1 MKKAETKKRFIREQH
16 KTTEG
21 EFLYELRT
29 SYELSPK
36 VSESILHTAKQHLL
50 RDKLH
55 KEGQIEI
62 TVISI
67 EERSGKMIERMEKL
81 RVIVTLD
88 SGIEDSQI
96 LREYGRVPLRRIRI
110 QRMTD
115 EAIEQNGIMSQED
128 LSRIL
133 RCDVRT
139 IQRDIKVIRTR
150 GIEVITRGILHN
162 IGRGQTH
169 KVKIVGMYLE
179 GSTYSEIKLRTS
191 HSVGA
196 IKRYLESFVKVL
208 AAMYY
213 GIQEIKIISTVTG
226 LSENLVRQYRELIE
240 QSRNIKQRAEMMQ
253 QMVESW
259 IKSEELKKRML
270 QSGYRAVVTEGGVKL

>member
-1 MKKAETKKRFIREQH
+1 MKESEIQKRFLRDQI

-36 VSESILHTAKQHLL
+36 VSESILQTAKQHLL
-50 RDKLH
+50 RDKLL

-67 EERSGKMIERMEKL
+67 EERSGKMIENMDKR
-81 RVIVTLD
+81 RIIVTID
-88 SGIEDSQI
+88 SGTEDRQI
-96 LREYGRVPLRRIRI
+96 LRENGRVALRRIRI

-115 EAIEQNGIMSQED
+115 EAIEQNGIMGQED
-128 LSRIL
+128 IARVL

-139 IQRDIKVIRTR
+139 IQRDTQAIRKR
-150 GIEVITRGILHN
+150 GIEVITRGVLHN

-196 IKRYLESFVKVL
+196 IKRYLESFAKVL
-208 AAMYY
+208 AAVHY
-213 GIQEIKIISTVTG
+213 GIHETKIISTVTG

-240 QSRNIKQRAEMMQ
+240 QSRYIKQRAEMMQ

-270 QSGYRAVVTEGGVKL
+270 QGGCRAVVTEGGVIL

>member
-1 MKKAETKKRFIREQH
+1 MKKSEIQKRFLRDQN

-36 VSESILHTAKQHLL
+36 VSESILHTAKHHLL
-50 RDKLH
+50 RDKLL

-62 TVISI
+62 TVIGI
-67 EERSGKMIERMEKL
+67 EERSGKMIEKMEKH

-88 SGIEDSQI
+88 NGIEDSQI
-96 LREYGRVPLRRIRI
+96 LREHGRVPLRRIRI

-115 EAIEQNGIMSQED
+115 ETIEQNGIMSQED
-128 LSRIL
+128 LARVL
-133 RCDVRT
+133 RCDIRT
-139 IQRDIKVIRTR
+139 LQRDIKEIRTR
-150 GIEVITRGILHN
+150 GIEVITRGVLHN

-179 GSTYSEIKLRTS
+179 GGTYSEIKLRTS

-208 AAMYY
+208 AAMHY

-226 LSENLVRQYRELIE
+226 LSENLVRQYKELIE
-240 QSRNIKQRAEMMQ
+240 QSRYNKQRAEMMH
-253 QMVESW
+253 QMVGSW

-270 QSGYRAVVTEGGVKL
+270 QSGYRAIVTEGGVLL

>member
-1 MKKAETKKRFIREQH
+1 MKKSETQKKFLRDQN

-36 VSESILHTAKQHLL
+36 VSESILHTAKHHLL
-50 RDKLH
+50 RDKLL
-55 KEGQIEI
+55 KEGHIEI
-62 TVISI
+62 TVLCI
-67 EERSGKMIERMEKL
+67 EERSGKMIEKMEKL
-81 RVIVTLD
+81 RVIVMLD
-88 SGIEDSQI
+88 NGIEDSQI
-96 LREYGRVPLRRIRI
+96 LREHGRVPLRRIRI

-128 LSRIL
+128 LARVL
-133 RCDVRT
+133 RCDIRT
-139 IQRDIKVIRTR
+139 IQRDIKAIRTR
-150 GIEVITRGILHN
+150 GIEVITRGVLHN

-208 AAMYY
+208 AAMHY
-213 GIQEIKIISTVTG
+213 GIDEIKIISTVTG
-226 LSENLVRQYRELIE
+226 LTENLVSQYRELIE
-240 QSRNIKQRAEMMQ
+240 QSRRIKQRAEMMR
-253 QMVESW
+253 QMVGSW

-270 QSGYRAVVTEGGVKL
+270 QSGYRAVVTEGGVIL

>member
-1 MKKAETKKRFIREQH
+1 MKKSETQKKFLRDQN

-36 VSESILHTAKQHLL
+36 VSESILHTAKHHLL
-50 RDKLH
+50 RDKLL

-62 TVISI
+62 TVIGI
-67 EERSGKMIERMEKL
+67 EERSGKMIEKMEKL

-88 SGIEDSQI
+88 NGIEDNQI
-96 LREYGRVPLRRIRI
+96 LREHGRVPLRRIRI

-128 LSRIL
+128 LARVL
-133 RCDVRT
+133 RCDIRT
-139 IQRDIKVIRTR
+139 IQRDIKAIRTR
-150 GIEVITRGILHN
+150 GIEVITRGVLHN

-208 AAMYY
+208 AAMHY
-213 GIQEIKIISTVTG
+213 GIDEIKIISTVTG
-226 LSENLVRQYRELIE
+226 LTENLVRQYRELIE
-240 QSRNIKQRAEMMQ
+240 QSRRIKQRAEMMR
-253 QMVESW
+253 QMVGSW

-270 QSGYRAVVTEGGVKL
+270 QSGYRAVVTEGGVIL

>member
-1 MKKAETKKRFIREQH
+1 MKKSEIQKRFLRDQI

-50 RDKLH
+50 RDKLP

-67 EERSGKMIERMEKL
+67 EERSGKIIEKMDKR

-88 SGIEDSQI
+88 NGIEDRQI

-110 QRMTD
+110 QRMSD
-115 EAIEQNGIMSQED
+115 EVIEQNGVVSQED
-128 LSRIL
+128 LARIL
-133 RCDVRT
+133 RCDIRT
-139 IQRDIKVIRTR
+139 IQRDIKAIRTR
-150 GIEVITRGILHN
+150 GIEVITRGVLHN

-179 GSTYSEIKLRTS
+179 GSTYSEIKLRTV

-208 AAMYY
+208 AAMHY

-226 LSENLVRQYRELIE
+226 LSENLVRQYKELVD
-240 QSRNIKQRAEMMQ
+240 QSRCNKQRKETMQ

-270 QSGYRAVVTEGGVKL
+270 QSGYRAVVTEGGVLL

>member
-1 MKKAETKKRFIREQH
+1 MKKSEIQKRFLRDQI

-36 VSESILHTAKQHLL
+36 VSESILHTAKHHLL
-50 RDKLH
+50 RDKLL

-62 TVISI
+62 TVIGI
-67 EERSGKMIERMEKL
+67 EERSGKIMEKMEKL

-88 SGIEDSQI
+88 NGIEDSQI
-96 LREYGRVPLRRIRI
+96 LREHGRVPLRRIRI

-128 LSRIL
+128 LARVL
-133 RCDVRT
+133 RCDIRT
-139 IQRDIKVIRTR
+139 LQRDIKEIRTR
-150 GIEVITRGILHN
+150 GIEVITRGVLHN

-169 KVKIVGMYLE
+169 KVKIIGMYLE

-208 AAMYY
+208 AAMHY
-213 GIQEIKIISTVTG
+213 GIHEIKIISTVTG

-240 QSRNIKQRAEMMQ
+240 QSRRIKKRAETMH
-253 QMVESW
+253 QMVGSW
-259 IKSEELKKRML
+259 IRSEELKKRML
-270 QSGYRAVVTEGGVKL
+270 QSGYRAVVTEGGVLL

>member
-1 MKKAETKKRFIREQH
+1 MKKSEIQKRFLRDQI

-36 VSESILHTAKQHLL
+36 VSESILYTAKHHLL
-50 RDKLH
+50 RDKLL
-55 KEGQIEI
+55 KEGQLEI
-62 TVISI
+62 TVIST
-67 EERSGKMIERMEKL
+67 EERSGKMIESMDKR
-81 RVIVTLD
+81 RVILTID
-88 SGIEDSQI
+88 NGTEDRQI
-96 LREYGRVPLRRIRI
+96 LREKGRVSLRRIRI

-128 LSRIL
+128 LARVL
-133 RCDVRT
+133 RCDIRT
-139 IQRDIKVIRTR
+139 IQRDIQAIRKR
-150 GIEVITRGILHN
+150 GIEVITRGVLHN

-208 AAMYY
+208 AAIHY
-213 GIQEIKIISTVTG
+213 GIDEIKKISTVTG
-226 LSENLVRQYRELIE
+226 ISENLARQYRELVD
-240 QSRNIKQRAEMMQ
+240 QSRYIKQRAEMMQ

-259 IKSEELKKRML
+259 IKSAELKKRML
-270 QSGYRAVVTEGGVKL
+270 QSGYRAVVTEGGVI

>member
-1 MKKAETKKRFIREQH
+1 MKKSEIKKRFLRDQI

-36 VSESILHTAKQHLL
+36 VSESILNTAKQHLL
-50 RDKLH
+50 RDKLL

-67 EERSGKMIERMEKL
+67 EERSGKTVENLNKR

-88 SGIEDSQI
+88 NGIEDRQI
-96 LREYGRVPLRRIRI
+96 LKEYGRVSLRQIRI
-110 QRMTD
+110 QRMSD
-115 EAIEQNGIMSQED
+115 EAVEQNGVTSQED
-128 LSRIL
+128 LARCL
-133 RCDVRT
+133 RCDIRT
-139 IQRDIKVIRTR
+139 IQRDIKTIRKK
-150 GIEVITRGILHN
+150 GIELITRGVLHN

-169 KVKIVGMYLE
+169 KVKIVGMYLD
-179 GSTYSEIKLRTS
+179 GSTYSEIKLRTC

-196 IKRYLESFVKVL
+196 IKRYLESFAKVL
-208 AAMYY
+208 AAMHF
-213 GIQEIKIISTVTG
+213 GIHEIKIISTVTG
-226 LSENLVRQYRELIE
+226 LSENLVRQYRELVE
-240 QSRNIKQRAEMMQ
+240 QSRCNKQRKEMMH

-270 QSGYRAVVTEGGVKL
+270 QSGYRAVVTEGGVIL